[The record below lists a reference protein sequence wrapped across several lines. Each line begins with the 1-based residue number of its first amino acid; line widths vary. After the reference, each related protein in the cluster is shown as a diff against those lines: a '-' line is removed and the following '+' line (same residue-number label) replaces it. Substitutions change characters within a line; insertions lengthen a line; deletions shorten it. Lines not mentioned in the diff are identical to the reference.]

1 MGLLFVAIATAALA
15 TIPKPRMTAATGLY
29 NVVRQVSASIGIA
42 IAATQIDWGTH
53 RFHALL
59 AEQVTIYAEATRRVL
74 SGLTAALVQAGFDP
88 GTAGLRAVAILDRR
102 VTQQSVVLAY
112 NHVFQL
118 AALLFLVSVPLVFL
132 LARTSREAVAGRG
145 AQGEALFPRP
155 TSPARDRPAAPRLV
169 SRAPGLAAAG
179 PATSPRPSP

>member
-1 MGLLFVAIATAALA
+1 
-15 TIPKPRMTAATGLY
+15 MTAATGLY

-59 AEQVTIYAEATRRVL
+59 AEHVTIYAEGTRRVL
-74 SGLTAALVQAGFDP
+74 AGLTAALVQAGADP
-88 GTAGLRAVAILDRR
+88 GTAGLGAVAILDRR
-102 VTQQSVVLAY
+102 VTQQAVVLAY

-118 AALLFLVSVPLVFL
+118 AALLFAVSVPLVFL
-132 LARTSREAVAGRG
+132 LARKPPEPAGI
-145 AQGEALFPRP
+145 APRP
-155 TSPARDRPAAPRLV
+155 ASPAAARPVAPRSV

-179 PATSPRPSP
+179 PSVSPRPSP